1 MKCITMSYKGFE
13 FPVNV
18 KSINASF
25 SKRISNIP
33 IPKKSAKSQE
43 ICFNPAV
50 IKGEGCFVGEG
61 ANEKAQLL
69 ITAFRGKGSAYLFS
83 PIFSP
88 IKAYFSDL
96 KLSADSE
103 KNCIEFSFTFTED
116 ATGKKRYYD
125 FGYTFALPGENL
137 FDIANRCDVSPEKIS
152 KANDFKDMFSVSQ
165 GDKVWLN

>member
-50 IKGEGCFVGEG
+50 IKGDS
-61 ANEKAQLL
+61 ANLTNFSLNLARAQTKRRSFLL
-69 ITAFRGKGSAYLFS
+69 RLFAARARL
-83 PIFSP
+83 IF
-88 IKAYFSDL
+88 FHR
-96 KLSADSE
+96 
-103 KNCIEFSFTFTED
+103 FF
-116 ATGKKRYYD
+116 
-125 FGYTFALPGENL
+125 LP
-137 FDIANRCDVSPEKIS
+137 
-152 KANDFKDMFSVSQ
+152 
-165 GDKVWLN
+165 